1 MEIFKQIAPLK
12 AFLRDFKRAG
22 KSVALVPTMGALH
35 AGHVSLFRTASAE
48 NQVTVGSIFVN
59 PIQFNNQN
67 DLLKYPRTLEK
78 DTELLQTVGCDVLF
92 VPDNQEMYPER
103 TTISIDFGG
112 LDKVMEG
119 KFRPGHFSGV
129 ALVVSKLFN
138 IVQPD
143 QAYFGQ
149 KDWQQFAII
158 RKLTEELNFN
168 INLHSVATLRET
180 DGLALSSRNLRLT
193 PEERKK
199 ANIFYRALLE
209 AKDALNEGTSLT
221 QVKIRMREMVESHAG
236 VSLEYFELADSKN
249 LNLLENVE
257 QSRQPIMCIAGY
269 IGEIRLIDNMF
280 LHKQFNSSLQ
290 NQL

>member
-22 KSVALVPTMGALH
+22 KSVGLVPTMGALH

-92 VPDNQEMYPER
+92 VPDNHEMYPER

-257 QSRQPIMCIAGY
+257 ESRQPIMCIAGY

-290 NQL
+290 N

>member
-12 AFLRDFKRAG
+12 AFLKDFKCRG
-22 KSVALVPTMGALH
+22 KSVGLVPTMGALH
-35 AGHVSLFRTASAE
+35 AGHISLFEACRAH
-48 NQVTVGSIFVN
+48 NDCTVGSIFVN

-67 DLLKYPRTLEK
+67 DLIKYPRSIEEDTKLLE
-78 DTELLQTVGCDVLF
+78 TVGCNVLF
-92 VPDNQEMYPER
+92 SPDITEMYPEK

-112 LDKVMEG
+112 LDTIMEG

-158 RKLTEELNFN
+158 KKLTEQLNFDVS
-168 INLHSVATLRET
+168 LHSVATLREA
-180 DGLALSSRNLRLT
+180 DGLALSSRNMRLNT
-193 PEERKK
+193 EERQK
-199 ANIFYRALLE
+199 ANIFYKSLLE
-209 AKDALNEGTSLT
+209 ARSTLKKGHSL
-221 QVKIRMREMVESHAG
+221 VEARQRVSGLIGSVAD
-236 VSLEYFELADSKN
+236 VSLEYFELADSQN

-257 QSRQPIMCIAGY
+257 QSTNPIMCIAGY

-280 LHKQFNSSLQ
+280 VH
-290 NQL
+290 